1 MIIAVNTRL
10 LIPGKIEGIGR
21 FSLETLRIITRNH
34 PEHRFI
40 FIFDRPFS
48 DEFIFSSNIIPEVA
62 FPPARHPFLW
72 YVFFE
77 FGIPRI
83 LKKYNPDLFLSP
95 DGWLTLSNNTRSLP
109 VIHDLNFFNFPEFLP
124 FTVRQYYNYFF
135 PRFIRKADR
144 IVTVSEFTKA
154 DIVSKFNYNPDDID
168 VVYNGASG
176 FNPVQP
182 HERKQTGLRYAGGYP
197 FFLSVG
203 LIHPRK
209 NISGLIRAYE
219 LFRQSNPGTIKLVI
233 AGARKWWTSDMQEAY
248 DSCKFRDDIVF
259 TGRLKDEEL
268 IKLIPAALGLV
279 YVSWFEGFGIP
290 VLEAMYS
297 ETPVICSST
306 TSLPEVGGDA
316 VLYAD
321 PASPVS
327 IANAMTSLYKD
338 KDLRDNLIIKSRIRR
353 ELFTWQRTADLLWNS
368 IEKSCESF

>member
-21 FSLETLRIITRNH
+21 FALETLRIITQNH
-34 PEHRFI
+34 PEHRFV
-40 FIFDRPFS
+40 FIFDRPYS
-48 DEFIFSSNIIPEVA
+48 DEFIFSSNIVPEVA

-72 YVFFE
+72 YAFFE
-77 FGIPRI
+77 SGVPRI
-83 LKKYNPDLFLSP
+83 LKKYKPALFLSP
-95 DGWLTLSNNTRSLP
+95 DGWLTLHTKTRSLP
-109 VIHDLNFFNFPEFLP
+109 VIHDLNFFHYPDFIPY
-124 FTVRQYYNYFF
+124 TVRQYYNYFF

-144 IVTVSEFTKA
+144 IVTVSEYTKA
-154 DIVSKFNYNPDDID
+154 DIISKFNYDPARID

-176 FNPVQP
+176 FKPVDSD
-182 HERKQTGLRYAGGYP
+182 ERKQTGLCYAAGCP

-209 NISGLIRAYE
+209 NISGLIRAYG
-219 LFRQSNPGTIKLVI
+219 LFRQSNPGEVKLVI
-233 AGARKWWTSDMQEAY
+233 AGARKWWTADMQEAY
-248 DSCKFRDDIVF
+248 DSCGFRDDIIF

-268 IKLIPAALGLV
+268 IKLIPAALGLI

-321 PASPVS
+321 PASPAS
-327 IANAMTSLYKD
+327 IANAMNSLYKD
-338 KDLRDNLIIKSRIRR
+338 KDLRDNLIKKSIIRR
-353 ELFTWQRTADLLWNS
+353 ELFTWQRTADRLWKS
-368 IEKSCESF
+368 IEKSCESL